1 MISRNPFKYNYHQIY
16 LKNLGVFGHFL
27 WNYTR
32 LEDPS
37 NHDQNEA
44 DDHLTQVETKD
55 WFLVH
60 HWSMSFLSYALR
72 CTAPAGEI
80 PSPARSPRIPDP
92 AFFNS
97 RETGEAKCWRS
108 CNPATT
114 ALKHREVWSQR
125 NMAMRI
131 PMERM
136 ERWESPLGSELTL
149 LWSASCQLDCFA
161 WLLLCWKWIAISLD
175 GSDGHWIRPNWDPQ
189 NKQDKQTQCKLC
201 QCEANVR
208 AYYQNRYFN
217 CLKLGPIPA
226 TRKFGNT
233 SCISEAKLMFP
244 VSTSLD
250 DLHLEVL
257 EVEQLPKKVQ
267 SSALKSPHSRWMQ
280 MRENAIFT
288 CSLCRA

>member
-1 MISRNPFKYNYHQIY
+1 MITWHRSKLRIDFLCTIDPCHFYHIPWDAPPQLVRYHLPISTNPRSSIFQRE
-16 LKNLGVFGHFL
+16 G
-27 WNYTR
+27 
-32 LEDPS
+32 
-37 NHDQNEA
+37 NERGE
-44 DDHLTQVETKD
+44 V
-55 WFLVH
+55 LVK
-60 HWSMSFLSYALR
+60 LQ
-72 CTAPAGEI
+72 
-80 PSPARSPRIPDP
+80 
-92 AFFNS
+92 
-97 RETGEAKCWRS
+97 S
-108 CNPATT
+108 CNHRTETPRGLIPA
-114 ALKHREVWSQR
+114 KHGCD
-125 NMAMRI
+125 AMRM

-149 LWSASCQLDCFA
+149 LWSASCQLDCCA
-161 WLLLCWKWIAISLD
+161 WLLLCWKCIAISLD
-175 GSDGHWIRPNWDPQ
+175 GSDGHWIRPNWDSQ

-201 QCEANVR
+201 QCKANVR
-208 AYYQNRYFN
+208 AYYQNRYVN

-226 TRKFGNT
+226 TRRFGNT

-244 VSTSLD
+244 VSTGLD